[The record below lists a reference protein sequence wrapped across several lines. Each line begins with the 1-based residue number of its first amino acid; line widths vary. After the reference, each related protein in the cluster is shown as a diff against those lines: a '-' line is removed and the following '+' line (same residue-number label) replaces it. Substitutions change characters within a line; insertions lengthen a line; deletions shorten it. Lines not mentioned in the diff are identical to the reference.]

1 MISAKT
7 LLCGFVAMGI
17 VLCAPGVRAEQ
28 EVVLVA
34 AADSPLETL
43 DSLELR
49 KVYLGVPVT
58 RNGKA
63 VVGLR
68 NTSDEQLDQIFLQTI
83 VAMSEKSYARRM
95 LSLTLRFG
103 IPRAPA
109 YDDVQKLREALLA
122 NPYSISYMWRD
133 AAAPPS
139 GLKILKVLWRSS

>member
-1 MISAKT
+1 MTSAKT
-7 LLCGFVAMGI
+7 LLCCFVAIGI
-17 VLCAPGVRAEQ
+17 VLRAPGARAEQ

-43 DSLELR
+43 NSLELR

-58 RNGKA
+58 RKGTA

-68 NTSDEQLDQIFLQTI
+68 NTSDEQLERIFLQTV

-103 IPRAPA
+103 IPRTPEYQDA
-109 YDDVQKLREALLA
+109 QTLREALLA
-122 NPYSISYMWRD
+122 NPYSISYMWRHD
-133 AAAPPS
+133 AAPES
-139 GLKILKVLWRSS
+139 GLKILKVLWRTS

>member
-1 MISAKT
+1 MTSAKT
-7 LLCGFVAMGI
+7 LLGCLVAIGI

-49 KVYLGVPVT
+49 KVYLGVPVKVEGT
-58 RNGKA
+58 A

-68 NTSDEQLDQIFLQTI
+68 NTSDEQLERIFLQTI

-109 YDDVQKLREALLA
+109 YDNAQKLREALLA

-133 AAAPPS
+133 GAAPPS